1 MEQNQLS
8 REQVR
13 DLDTFTTEALGIPG
27 AVLMENAG
35 RQAAEAIASLFGR
48 KDGSPPEMVA
58 IVCGGGNNGGDGHV
72 IARHLSNWG
81 VEAVTFLVV
90 DPKDVTGEALMNL
103 HANLAMD
110 LPVYTLSPEWAED
123 LKDELSKFD
132 VVVDAVGGTGLE
144 GVLRETVA
152 GVVGQI
158 NACGKPVVAIDIPTG
173 LDCDT
178 GEPLEGGPAVYAKYT
193 VTFVAEKIG
202 FANPAAQAYT
212 GSVIVADIGIDPT
225 RVLDIMAQTAEEV
238 REDLDLPADEDADE
252 PAESDDE

>member
-1 MEQNQLS
+1 MEQIQLT

-35 RQAAEAIASLFGR
+35 RQAAEAIASLYGN
-48 KDGSPPEMVA
+48 KNGSPPEMVA

-72 IARHLSNWG
+72 IARHLTNWG
-81 VEAVTFLVV
+81 VEAVTFLVS

-110 LPVYTLSPEWAED
+110 LPVYTLSPDWKDD
-123 LKDELSKFD
+123 LKDELAKFD
-132 VVVDAVGGTGLE
+132 VVVDAVGGTGMTGE
-144 GVLRETVA
+144 LREETA

-158 NACGKPVVAIDIPTG
+158 NACGKPIVAIDIPTG

-178 GEPLEGGPAVYAKYT
+178 GEPLENSPAIYANYT
-193 VTFVAEKIG
+193 ITFVAEKIG
-202 FANPAAQAYT
+202 FSNSAAQAHT
-212 GSVIVADIGIDPT
+212 GSVIVADIGIDPV
-225 RVLDIMAQTAEEV
+225 RVLDIMAQAAEEV
-238 REDLDLPADEDADE
+238 REDLDLPQDEEQEDTQDE
-252 PAESDDE
+252 QAE